1 MISWDVRVFR
11 IVSIRGILIRYQED
25 NCMDSGSGYSQI
37 PIDTRVI
44 EFNEARNKR
53 IAEWCEGV
61 RRS

>member
-1 MISWDVRVFR
+1 
-11 IVSIRGILIRYQED
+11 
-25 NCMDSGSGYSQI
+25 MDSGSGYSQI